1 MYINMLNI
9 LENLPIFEWYFN
21 YKNFILGIMSLVL
34 SMILVASIFWQLD
47 EQLDD
52 NLWGLIDKDTCV
64 KDAIIIGS
72 ILIIGML
79 LNAAGMELKLKLNHM
94 PLVLFFYGSML
105 LFFIQLIEI
114 IKYKNTFKRI
124 IKITF
129 NIYIK
134 IIECLILM
142 LTLMDRL
149 ESIEL
154 VVALLSITVMRL
166 LESILESSKK
176 IKILNLNIEKED
188 CPVKEEK
195 QLFASRQRQL
205 NSICAELKESQGE
218 REPYAIAI
226 AGKWGTGKTS
236 FVNVLKKKIENAE
249 FIHIECT
256 IGHDVEAILNEM
268 SLQMIDKFRDNGIY
282 VPQNGIVE
290 EYFKKVAEFISN
302 MGYDSFSKILEGFM
316 ISGEKS
322 YSENKDL
329 MNNELENFYN
339 ITKKNI
345 YFIIDDMDR
354 VIDDDV
360 KTQLFQPDKPIYTK
374 VRDDMPARYG
384 LGSNVNQSLIAD
396 GCVIEG
402 EVQNSILF
410 RGVKI
415 AKGAKL
421 KNCVI
426 MQDTCVG
433 TDCNLQNV
441 ITDKDVMIQDGRS
454 FMGTDTYPVFIS
466 KGSIV

>member
-149 ESIEL
+149 ESIE
-154 VVALLSITVMRL
+154 
-166 LESILESSKK
+166 
-176 IKILNLNIEKED
+176 
-188 CPVKEEK
+188 
-195 QLFASRQRQL
+195 
-205 NSICAELKESQGE
+205 
-218 REPYAIAI
+218 
-226 AGKWGTGKTS
+226 
-236 FVNVLKKKIENAE
+236 
-249 FIHIECT
+249 
-256 IGHDVEAILNEM
+256 
-268 SLQMIDKFRDNGIY
+268 
-282 VPQNGIVE
+282 
-290 EYFKKVAEFISN
+290 
-302 MGYDSFSKILEGFM
+302 
-316 ISGEKS
+316 
-322 YSENKDL
+322 
-329 MNNELENFYN
+329 
-339 ITKKNI
+339 
-345 YFIIDDMDR
+345 
-354 VIDDDV
+354 
-360 KTQLFQPDKPIYTK
+360 
-374 VRDDMPARYG
+374 
-384 LGSNVNQSLIAD
+384 
-396 GCVIEG
+396 
-402 EVQNSILF
+402 
-410 RGVKI
+410 
-415 AKGAKL
+415 
-421 KNCVI
+421 
-426 MQDTCVG
+426 
-433 TDCNLQNV
+433 
-441 ITDKDVMIQDGRS
+441 
-454 FMGTDTYPVFIS
+454 
-466 KGSIV
+466 

>member
-166 LESILESSKK
+166 LESILERKRRLSSKRRK
-176 IKILNLNIEKED
+176 AIICVQTKTIKQYLCRIKRVSRRKGTICYCNCRKMGNRKNEFCK
-188 CPVKEEK
+188 CVKEK
-195 QLFASRQRQL
+195 NRKCR
-205 NSICAELKESQGE
+205 
-218 REPYAIAI
+218 
-226 AGKWGTGKTS
+226 
-236 FVNVLKKKIENAE
+236 
-249 FIHIECT
+249 
-256 IGHDVEAILNEM
+256 
-268 SLQMIDKFRDNGIY
+268 IY
-282 VPQNGIVE
+282 
-290 EYFKKVAEFISN
+290 
-302 MGYDSFSKILEGFM
+302 
-316 ISGEKS
+316 S
-322 YSENKDL
+322 YRV
-329 MNNELENFYN
+329 YN
-339 ITKKNI
+339 RT
-345 YFIIDDMDR
+345 
-354 VIDDDV
+354 
-360 KTQLFQPDKPIYTK
+360 
-374 VRDDMPARYG
+374 
-384 LGSNVNQSLIAD
+384 
-396 GCVIEG
+396 
-402 EVQNSILF
+402 
-410 RGVKI
+410 
-415 AKGAKL
+415 
-421 KNCVI
+421 
-426 MQDTCVG
+426 
-433 TDCNLQNV
+433 
-441 ITDKDVMIQDGRS
+441 
-454 FMGTDTYPVFIS
+454 
-466 KGSIV
+466 

>member
-176 IKILNLNIEKED
+176 NKNFEFKYRKRRLSSKRRKAIICVQTKTIK
-188 CPVKEEK
+188 
-195 QLFASRQRQL
+195 QY
-205 NSICAELKESQGE
+205 CAELKESQGE

-226 AGKWGTGKTS
+226 AGKWGNRK
-236 FVNVLKKKIENAE
+236 NE
-249 FIHIECT
+249 FCKCVKEKNRKC
-256 IGHDVEAILNEM
+256 
-268 SLQMIDKFRDNGIY
+268 RIY
-282 VPQNGIVE
+282 
-290 EYFKKVAEFISN
+290 
-302 MGYDSFSKILEGFM
+302 
-316 ISGEKS
+316 S
-322 YSENKDL
+322 YRV
-329 MNNELENFYN
+329 YN
-339 ITKKNI
+339 RT
-345 YFIIDDMDR
+345 
-354 VIDDDV
+354 
-360 KTQLFQPDKPIYTK
+360 
-374 VRDDMPARYG
+374 
-384 LGSNVNQSLIAD
+384 
-396 GCVIEG
+396 
-402 EVQNSILF
+402 
-410 RGVKI
+410 
-415 AKGAKL
+415 
-421 KNCVI
+421 
-426 MQDTCVG
+426 
-433 TDCNLQNV
+433 
-441 ITDKDVMIQDGRS
+441 
-454 FMGTDTYPVFIS
+454 
-466 KGSIV
+466 

>member
-1 MYINMLNI
+1 MLNI

-249 FIHIECT
+249 FIHIE
-256 IGHDVEAILNEM
+256 
-268 SLQMIDKFRDNGIY
+268 
-282 VPQNGIVE
+282 
-290 EYFKKVAEFISN
+290 
-302 MGYDSFSKILEGFM
+302 
-316 ISGEKS
+316 
-322 YSENKDL
+322 
-329 MNNELENFYN
+329 
-339 ITKKNI
+339 
-345 YFIIDDMDR
+345 
-354 VIDDDV
+354 
-360 KTQLFQPDKPIYTK
+360 
-374 VRDDMPARYG
+374 
-384 LGSNVNQSLIAD
+384 
-396 GCVIEG
+396 
-402 EVQNSILF
+402 
-410 RGVKI
+410 
-415 AKGAKL
+415 
-421 KNCVI
+421 
-426 MQDTCVG
+426 
-433 TDCNLQNV
+433 
-441 ITDKDVMIQDGRS
+441 
-454 FMGTDTYPVFIS
+454 
-466 KGSIV
+466 